1 MTGASG
7 STAIYDA
14 YVSNGAGE
22 VYELIAA
29 GSPNA
34 GGSSGYRDVLYGK
47 IIIGTG
53 YNGSAVTTYINYV
66 QENPDP
72 RSLYSSGLGT
82 SLSASICFKSGS
94 SEVTNKPAGQST
106 KIRVKIGS
114 YVNNAYAGYTTV
126 RVKRLF

>member
-1 MTGASG
+1 MF
-7 STAIYDA
+7 
-14 YVSNGAGE
+14 
-22 VYELIAA
+22 
-29 GSPNA
+29 
-34 GGSSGYRDVLYGK
+34 GK

-53 YNGSAVTTYINYV
+53 WNGSAVTTYINYV

-82 SLSASICFKSGS
+82 SLSASIFFKSGS
-94 SEVTNKPAGQST
+94 SEVSNKPVLQYT

-114 YVNNAYAGYTTV
+114 YNSSNVGNYTTV